1 MIISDRITL
10 ANIYDGNSITINGE
24 LDSILQLPTTGK
36 QGEYYLIDGDL
47 WGWDGTKWVNIGK
60 IEGKPGTDGT
70 TYYTWYRYSPNAN
83 GVPMQ
88 ATPANMK
95 YIGISYGNL
104 SPMPSTNPLD
114 YEWALFKGEDGVDG
128 EDGKD
133 GVNGADGVTYYTW
146 IKYADDRNGNGMSEI
161 PDNKKYLG
169 IAFNQTSPNES
180 TNPKDYTWALIKGE
194 DGIQGPPGENGKPT
208 YTWVRYA
215 TDEFG
220 SNMSS
225 DPTGKSYI
233 GIAYNK
239 QISTPS
245 TNPKDYTWALYRGP
259 QGVPG
264 QDGKPGQDGAPGEDS
279 YAVTI
284 LSSGGLVFKN
294 GKGSSTLTVKLYK
307 GPVEY
312 DSDGRLYTYS
322 WEKYTNGQKDN
333 WSATGKQI
341 EINQNHVDG
350 ATTFQ
355 VKVGTVAQ
363 GQVTIA
369 DLSDVVASETEPVY
383 KVVGSLWYKPSEGKT
398 YIWTGTKW
406 EVTIVPEVIGA
417 SNLILNSRLR
427 DNKKWDNL
435 VATWSSIDNNFLY
448 KGRNTV
454 KVDVPVTDPSA
465 GGSYKY
471 TYQNFDARYFAVGE
485 AISVQAKVY
494 LPNDH
499 GVPDSPHP
507 VYVGVYCYDANGAN
521 LRSKVTKVDIS
532 LKEKWQHLKV
542 ENLKV
547 ANNTSQ
553 IRFVVGNRNGG
564 KYWWVEPQLERGTVC
579 TDFRESIQDV
589 QEQADELTNTVLD
602 IEERI
607 EDGKIISTVL
617 GSEEANILFDSK
629 ANAEDVKDLITD
641 EQLQNYLDQQKKY
654 IDDKIGGID
663 MTNFVNKTD
672 FIQSMKD
679 FQFKFEQGGG
689 VNLIRDS
696 LGSAINHSVWTDINR
711 AIPTNNPTI
720 ESLGFS
726 SGWRLSHPSDW
737 CHNMQIIKVNPN
749 KTYTI
754 SGFVLTK
761 AKTTQVCIYAVK
773 NGIRGELLVHFLLT
787 QGLNY
792 DYFYK
797 SFTIKQ
803 NEIIISIE
811 SFAGESIF
819 TGLMLNQGEI
829 PMSWQAHPT
838 EMYNANTKIDMNGV
852 TVNRMDGDTK
862 VGYTA
867 MTPREFAGYYRNPS
881 TGQMERVFALNED
894 YTVTKKVIADNEVNV
909 GSLKIVYINSGGKKG
924 VAFVPLTNPIEK

>member
-10 ANIYDGNSITINGE
+10 SNVYDGNSITINGE
-24 LDSILQLPTTGK
+24 LDSILQLPETGK

-60 IEGKPGTDGT
+60 IEGKPGENGT

-83 GVPMQ
+83 GIPMQ

-133 GVNGADGVTYYTW
+133 GVNGVDGVTYYTW
-146 IKYADDRNGNGMSEI
+146 IKYADDKNGNGMSEI

-169 IAFNQTSPNES
+169 IAFNQVSPNES
-180 TNPKDYTWALIKGE
+180 TDPRDYTWSLIKGD

-208 YTWVRYA
+208 YTWIRYA

-225 DPTGKSYI
+225 NPTGKSYI

-245 TNPKDYTWALYRGP
+245 TNPEDYTWALYRGP

-264 QDGKPGQDGAPGEDS
+264 QDGRPGQDGQDGEDS

-312 DSDGRLYTYS
+312 DSDGRLYTYT
-322 WEKYTNGQKDN
+322 WEKYTNGNKDN

-369 DLSDVVASETEPVY
+369 DLSDVIASETEPTY

-406 EVTIVPEVIGA
+406 EVTIVPETIGGNNYFRNA
-417 SNLILNSRLR
+417 LFRGEDHLNLS
-427 DNKKWDNL
+427 
-435 VATWSSIDNNFLY
+435 TYGSIDSEFLY
-448 KGRNTV
+448 LDKYRTV
-454 KVDVPVTDPSA
+454 KLEVRDLTVDRWAGMSNYTVNVQTFANDVWSGQVKVYIPSNNLADLSPVVMEIICLDSANNRTVTRSVFADLSLKDKWQHIKLENIKVP
-465 GGSYKY
+465 
-471 TYQNFDARYFAVGE
+471 NN
-485 AISVQAKVY
+485 SVKVY
-494 LPNDH
+494 L
-499 GVPDSPHP
+499 S
-507 VYVGVYCYDANGAN
+507 CWIA
-521 LRSKVTKVDIS
+521 
-532 LKEKWQHLKV
+532 
-542 ENLKV
+542 
-547 ANNTSQ
+547 
-553 IRFVVGNRNGG
+553 RNGIC
-564 KYWWVEPQLERGTVC
+564 YFTQPQLERGTVC
-579 TDFRESIQDV
+579 TDFRESVEDV
-589 QEQADELTNTVLD
+589 QEQADELTNTVMD
-602 IEERI
+602 IEQKI
-607 EDGKIISTVL
+607 EDGKIINTVL

-629 ANAEDVKDLITD
+629 ANAEDLQGMVTD
-641 EQLQNYLDQQKKY
+641 EQLQGYLEQQKKY

-663 MTNFVNKTD
+663 MTNFVNKTE
-672 FIQSMKD
+672 FAQSMKD
-679 FQFKFEQGGG
+679 FQFMFEQGGG

-696 LGSAINHSVWTDINR
+696 IGFAIDHAVWFDNLSQWVTIQNAQIEALG
-711 AIPTNNPTI
+711 
-720 ESLGFS
+720 LS
-726 SGWRLSHPSDW
+726 SGWKTISNSAYLRQ
-737 CHNMQIIKVNPN
+737 NIKINPN
-749 KTYTI
+749 KKYTI
-754 SGFVLTK
+754 SGFISKQSNTSAGIKIYRPTPSSETDLIK
-761 AKTTQVCIYAVK
+761 HFQFTTNAY
-773 NGIRGELLVHFLLT
+773 
-787 QGLNY
+787 NY
-792 DYFYK
+792 DYFF
-797 SFTIKQ
+797 FTFETSLT
-803 NEIIISIE
+803 EICISLE
-811 SFAGESIF
+811 GGSAVGAVF
-819 TGLMLNQGEI
+819 TGLMMNQGEI
-829 PMSWQAHPT
+829 PMSWQSHPT
-838 EMYNANTKIDMNGV
+838 EMYNANTKIDMNGI

-867 MTPREFAGYYRNPS
+867 MTPQEFAGYYRNPT

-924 VAFVPLTNPIEK
+924 VAFVPLTNPIDK

>member
-1 MIISDRITL
+1 MFIIDEITL
-10 ANIYDGNSITINGE
+10 ANVYDGNSINIKGE
-24 LDSILQLPTTGK
+24 LDSITQLPPK
-36 QGEYYLIDGDL
+36 GENGDYYMIDGDL
-47 WGWDGTKWVNIGK
+47 WGWDGSKWVNVGR
-60 IEGKPGTDGT
+60 IEGKPGQDGT

-83 GVPMQ
+83 GIPMQ
-88 ATPANMK
+88 SSPTNMK
-95 YIGISYGNL
+95 YIGISYDNL
-104 SPMPSTNPLD
+104 SPIPSSNPED
-114 YEWALFKGEDGVDG
+114 YSWALFRGEDG

-133 GVNGADGVTYYTW
+133 GVNGADGITYYTW
-146 IKYADDRNGNGMSEI
+146 IKYADDKNGNGLSEI
-161 PDNKKYLG
+161 PDGKKYLG

-180 TNPKDYTWALIKGE
+180 TDPRDYTWSLIKGE

-239 QISTPS
+239 QTSVPS
-245 TNPKDYTWALYRGP
+245 TNPEDYTWALYRGP

-264 QDGKPGQDGAPGEDS
+264 QDGRPGQDGQDGEDS

-312 DSDGRLYTYS
+312 DSDGRLYTYT
-322 WEKYTNGQKDN
+322 WEKYTNGNKDN

-369 DLSDVVASETEPVY
+369 DLSDVIASETEPTY

-406 EVTIVPEVIGA
+406 EVTVVPEIIGA
-417 SNLILNSRLR
+417 NNRIRNARFRDSTYWSINS
-427 DNKKWDNL
+427 
-435 VATWSSIDNNFLY
+435 VSVSIDNNMLTPR
-448 KGRNTV
+448 GNNTV
-454 KVDVPVTDPSA
+454 LIEVSGLASDSWRGVESGNGYRVLCQAGDIFSAQWQCYIPKDATFDRGLGMEIRWYDVNMNRITQSYRSVDTS
-465 GGSYKY
+465 
-471 TYQNFDARYFAVGE
+471 
-485 AISVQAKVY
+485 
-494 LPNDH
+494 
-499 GVPDSPHP
+499 
-507 VYVGVYCYDANGAN
+507 
-521 LRSKVTKVDIS
+521 LRD
-532 LKEKWQHLKV
+532 KWQHIKLEGVK
-542 ENLKV
+542 
-547 ANNTSQ
+547 APNNTYACT
-553 IRFVVGNRNGG
+553 VVFYITRNGKCWIG
-564 KYWWVEPQLERGTVC
+564 EPQLEQGTIC
-579 TDFRESIQDV
+579 TDFRESVHDI
-589 QEQADELTNTVLD
+589 QEQSDELTNTVMD

-607 EDGKIISTVL
+607 EDGKIINTVL

-629 ANAEDVKDLITD
+629 ANAEDIKDLITD
-641 EQLQNYLDQQKKY
+641 EQLQAYLEQQKKY

-663 MTNFVNKTD
+663 MTNFVNKTE
-672 FIQSMKD
+672 FAQSMKD
-679 FQFKFEQGGG
+679 FQFMFEQGGG

-696 LGSAINHSVWTDINR
+696 IGFAIDHAVWFTNLSQWVTTQNAQIEALG
-711 AIPTNNPTI
+711 
-720 ESLGFS
+720 LS
-726 SGWRLSHPSDW
+726 SGWKTISNNAYLRQ
-737 CHNMQIIKVNPN
+737 NIKINPN
-749 KTYTI
+749 KKYTI
-754 SGFVLTK
+754 SGFISKQSNTSAGIKIYRPTPSSETDLIK
-761 AKTTQVCIYAVK
+761 HFQFTTNAY
-773 NGIRGELLVHFLLT
+773 
-787 QGLNY
+787 NY
-792 DYFYK
+792 DYFF
-797 SFTIKQ
+797 FTFETSLT
-803 NEIIISIE
+803 EICISLE
-811 SFAGESIF
+811 GGSAVGAVF
-819 TGLMLNQGEI
+819 TGLMMNQGEI
-829 PMSWQAHPT
+829 PMSWQSHPT
-838 EMYNANTKIDMNGV
+838 EMYNANTKIDMNGI

-867 MTPREFAGYYRNPS
+867 MTPQEFAGYYRNPT

-909 GSLKIVYINSGGKKG
+909 GSLKIVYINSGGKTG
-924 VAFVPLTNPIEK
+924 VAFVPLTNPIDK